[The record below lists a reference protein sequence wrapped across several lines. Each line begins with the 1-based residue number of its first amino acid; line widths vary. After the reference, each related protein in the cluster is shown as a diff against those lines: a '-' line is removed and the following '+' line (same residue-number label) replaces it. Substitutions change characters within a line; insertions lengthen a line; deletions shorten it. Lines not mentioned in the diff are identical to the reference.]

1 MGKRT
6 FKEKMIKIFQDW
18 WKIPTHRSRNL
29 SGWNS
34 AMLNAKKT
42 TAKAIIIKLLKNRH
56 KKRIQKEAKERDT
69 FGMTAIKW
77 KQEASVM
84 IPLSKM
90 FRVEKKKKDG
100 IVNL

>member
-1 MGKRT
+1 MKDT
-6 FKEKMIKIFQDW
+6 NPHIQKSQ
-18 WKIPTHRSRNL
+18 
-29 SGWNS
+29 WNA